1 MTVSPRVANV
11 FASKCEDPTMLTST
25 LQQTELV
32 GKHHHYILSH
42 CHTVTLSHCHSHT
55 SSPGVMQLLYAI
67 LLHDGPP
74 RHSSSPLPLPHS
86 TLTIATAAMKAINN
100 CAILHLNTVQVFLT
114 FSPLHT
120 PPPSFPPFSL
130 HTHTPPPPSFSPSL
144 LHTHTH
150 LLPPFLPSPFTHTP
164 PPPSFSPSLLHTHTH

>member
-1 MTVSPRVANV
+1 
-11 FASKCEDPTMLTST
+11 MLTST

-32 GKHHHYILSH
+32 GKHHHYILSPCH
-42 CHTVTLSHCHSHT
+42 TVTSSHTVTLSHCHT
-55 SSPGVMQLLYAI
+55 PSPGVMQLLYAM

-120 PPPSFPPFSL
+120 PSPSFPPFSL
-130 HTHTPPPPSFSPSL
+130 HTHTPPPPSFSSSL
-144 LHTHTH
+144 LH
-150 LLPPFLPSPFTHTP
+150 THTP
-164 PPPSFSPSLLHTHTH
+164 PPPSFSPSPFTHTSPPFFSPSPFTHTHLLPPFLPPSFTHTH